1 MKGRIAI
8 YGPVVAIFAA
18 SELLARALGIRFAWE
33 TLGTLYQYLDPA
45 ILKDDLARGLY
56 YLHAQP
62 PLFNL
67 GLGLVLKLFP
77 QSFALAFSTLLGAAA
92 LALLIGMAALMRRL
106 GIPSWIA
113 AGVLL
118 LFALSPNFL
127 VYRNWVFYTL
137 PVALMLVGGGVALAR
152 FLESGRK
159 AAFASFAVLTGAVM
173 MTRSVFHPLWLVLVV
188 TAILPFTPQRG
199 RRRLVLAASVP
210 LLVTSLLFLKNQFLV
225 GSFNSST
232 WLGLS
237 LAKRWPLSQ
246 EEVRKLKD
254 SGVIPSYWERRPFQ
268 EPDELKPFGFFGD
281 DRPMIHPAL
290 DAPYKTNG
298 EPNFNHR
305 DYVAVSDALL
315 AGNLR
320 LIRLFP
326 GRYLE
331 RTATALLLF
340 LQPGPNSVH
349 FLVDYDFDRVHRY
362 RDFLT
367 RYVFLGGRVER
378 PIRMLDPSPN
388 LLLVLF
394 PLLLGVGVWSLRRG
408 RAEHRALHAY
418 MLVTVLWVTAV
429 SNLVEIGENDRMRWE
444 IEPFLAIWAACLVS
458 ILSRPRSRIAEDPLF
473 KDEAVYGGRT
483 PTDLAERHDEYL
495 YSDEAGY
502 SSDTPAHIGG

>member
-1 MKGRIAI
+1 MKERFAI
-8 YGPVVAIFAA
+8 YGFVVGAFAA
-18 SELLARALGIRFAWE
+18 SEILARALGIRFASE
-33 TLGTLYQYLDPA
+33 TLGTLYQYLDPT

-67 GLGLVLKLFP
+67 GLGLVMKLCP
-77 QSFALAFSTLLGAAA
+77 ESFALAFSTLMGAAA
-92 LALLIGMAALMRRL
+92 LALLVAMAWLMRRL
-106 GIPSWIA
+106 GAPSWIA

-118 LFALSPNFL
+118 PFALSPNFL

-137 PVALMLVGGGVALAR
+137 PVALMLVGGGAALALY
-152 FLESGRK
+152 LESGRK
-159 AAFASFAVLTGAVM
+159 AALASFSVLTGAVM

-188 TAILPFTPQRG
+188 AAVLPFSPERA
-199 RRRLVLAASVP
+199 RRRLVIASIAP
-210 LLVTSLLFLKNQFLV
+210 LLVTGLLFLKNQILV
-225 GSFNSST
+225 GSFNGST

-254 SGVIPSYWERRPFQ
+254 SGMIPPYWQRRPFQ
-268 EPDELKPFGFFGD
+268 EPEELEVYGFFGD
-281 DRPMIHPAL
+281 DGPKVHPAL

-315 AGNLR
+315 EGNLR
-320 LIRLFP
+320 LIRRFP

-349 FLVDYDFDRVHRY
+349 FLVDYDFERVHRY

-367 RYVFLGGRVER
+367 RFLFLGGRVER

-394 PLLLGVGVWSLRRG
+394 PLLLGVGAWSLRRG
-408 RAEHRALHAY
+408 PAEHRALHAY

-444 IEPFLAIWAACLVS
+444 IEPFLAIWVACL
-458 ILSRPRSRIAEDPLF
+458 LSFCSGHRNR
-473 KDEAVYGGRT
+473 
-483 PTDLAERHDEYL
+483 
-495 YSDEAGY
+495 
-502 SSDTPAHIGG
+502 